1 MNWTQIGY
9 ALACVVVPIGWGLVI
24 VWISNR
30 MDRRLLAHGGKSKRS
45 PHPIE
50 YHI

>member
-1 MNWTQIGY
+1 MDWRVLAY

-30 MDRRLLAHGGKSKRS
+30 MDRRLLQRGGEGARR
-45 PHPIE
+45 PPPIE

>member
-30 MDRRLLAHGGKSKRS
+30 MDRRLLTHGGRGKRS